1 MPAPF
6 RGAGGIASVPVFH
19 DTGATM
25 ATIRAPYCV
34 SSDPAARRW
43 WSELSEDSKRAL
55 LRSWDDDER
64 ADPIAA
70 TAQRAAQLLKHCL
83 REQAHANRH
92 WQPDDGLQPLQ
103 EHMAAQ
109 GIAPTQLHGGPD
121 PPITRHS
128 EIYDN
133 GMIWKIKYAQGRWD
147 LDTEACSQD
156 ARALAERWAASG

>member
-1 MPAPF
+1 
-6 RGAGGIASVPVFH
+6 
-19 DTGATM
+19 M

-34 SSDPAARRW
+34 SSDLAARRW

-92 WQPDDGLQPLQ
+92 WQPDDGLQPLH
-103 EHMAAQ
+103 EHMAAH
-109 GIAPTQLHGGPD
+109 GIGPTQLHGWPD